1 MSRVRLTMRLS
12 SSDPILIIGYGNSL
26 RSDDGAGIR
35 VIEAIEQQSWPGV
48 RSLAVHQLTPELAAE
63 IAIAS
68 AVIFV
73 DATLSEFI
81 EVRSFVLN
89 LDGIKLG
96 HHSNPE
102 ALLALTLS
110 LYERVPPAWGIF
122 IPGINFEFGEELSPK
137 AQKGVKLALEAIQ
150 TIVNLLGYQ
159 GY

>member
-1 MSRVRLTMRLS
+1 MTLS
-12 SSDPILIIGYGNSL
+12 SSDTILIIGYGNSL

-35 VIEAIEQQSWPGV
+35 VIQAIQQKPWPGV
-48 RSLAVHQLTPELAAE
+48 RSLSVHQLTPELAAE

-73 DATLSEFI
+73 DAALSEFI
-81 EVRSFVLN
+81 EVRSLVPN
-89 LDGIKLG
+89 LEGIKLG

-102 ALLALTLS
+102 VLLALTLS

-137 AQKGVKLALEAIQ
+137 AQEGVKLALERIQ
-150 TIVNLLGYQ
+150 TIVNLLVLLLTIEPP
-159 GY
+159 